1 MKTRLLLSLALAG
14 LLPSLALAQGTNVRP
29 ESTNIS
35 NRLTK
40 TPRHQET
47 VKIKQGDREISA
59 FIVYPEVKEKAMSVI
74 LVHEIFGLTDW
85 VKATADQLA
94 ENGYIAI
101 APDLLSGLGPN
112 KGGTLDLP
120 ETGVGGAIQALPA
133 AQITADLN
141 AVADYVTKLPAA
153 NGNFAI
159 AGFCWGGGTVFK
171 FATQNKDVKAAFVFY
186 GSPAPTAD
194 MKNINCP
201 IYGFYGGSDA
211 RISATVPAT
220 TEAMK
225 AAGKT
230 YESVIYDGAGHG
242 FMRTGQMDQ
251 ANLATDANKKAMT
264 ESWKTML
271 GVLAKLSGKPAPAAT
286 TPALAAAAAPSTPAA
301 PATTAPKP

>member
-1 MKTRLLLSLALAG
+1 MKSHLLLSLALVS

-47 VKIKQGDREISA
+47 VTIKQGDREISA
-59 FIVYPEVKEKAMSVI
+59 FIVYPEVKEKATAVI
-74 LVHEIFGLTDW
+74 LVHEIYGLTAW

-120 ETGVGGAIQALPA
+120 ETDVTGAVQKLDG
-133 AQITADLN
+133 AQVNADLN
-141 AVADYVTKLPAA
+141 AVAAYVTKLPAA

-171 FATQNKDVKAAFVFY
+171 FATQNKDVKAVFVFY
-186 GSPAPTAD
+186 GTPPPSAD
-194 MKNINCP
+194 MAKITCP

-211 RISATVPAT
+211 RVSATVPAA

-230 YESVIYDGAGHG
+230 YEPVIFEGAGHG

-251 ANLATDANKKAMT
+251 PATATDANKKAMT
-264 ESWKTML
+264 ESWKKML
-271 GVLAKLSGKPAPAAT
+271 DVLGKLSGKPAPMVAAPTPAAATPAAT
-286 TPALAAAAAPSTPAA
+286 TP
-301 PATTAPKP
+301 KP